1 MICLPMRKS
10 SYRSSNSERVSPI
23 LLVIDIGNTNIVCG
37 IYKDDELIKDWR
49 IATKEN
55 KTSDEYGMEFRQIME
70 IHGISYHDIED
81 IIISSVVPN
90 LMHTIPAA
98 CSRYLGIKPY
108 IINHLT
114 DTGIIN
120 GYGNPKEVGSDRI
133 VNAAAGFKKYG
144 GPLIIIDIGT
154 AITFDYITE
163 EGEYLGG
170 AIAPGLAISS
180 EALFMKTSKL
190 PKIEIDTPK
199 KVIGKSTIESI
210 QSGLVYGYIGLV
222 DSIIERMLEE
232 KGKEEKDVKILG
244 TGGFSA
250 LISQNSRY
258 IEKVDKMLTL
268 DGLKMIYDR
277 NKRKKTEYA

>member
-1 MICLPMRKS
+1 MIS
-10 SYRSSNSERVSPI
+10 I

-37 IYKDDELIKDWR
+37 IYKEEELIKDWR

-70 IHGISYHDIED
+70 IHNISHEDIED

-98 CSRYLGIKPY
+98 CTRYLGIKPY
-108 IINHLT
+108 VINDLT
-114 DTGIIN
+114 DTGIKN
-120 GYGNPKEVGSDRI
+120 GYTNPKEVGSNRI
-133 VNAAAGFKKYG
+133 VNAAAGYKKYG
-144 GPLIIIDIGT
+144 GPLIIVDIGT

-190 PKIEIDTPK
+190 PKIEIDKPK
-199 KVIGKSTIESI
+199 TVIGKSTVESI

-222 DSIIERMLEE
+222 DSIIERILEE
-232 KGKEEKDVKILG
+232 KGKTAEEVKILG
-244 TGGFSA
+244 TGGFSV
-250 LISQNSRY
+250 LISNNSRY
-258 IEKVDKMLTL
+258 IECVDKMLTL
-268 DGLKMIYDR
+268 DGLKIIYDR
-277 NKRKKTEYA
+277 NNRKKLGYA

>member
-1 MICLPMRKS
+1 
-10 SYRSSNSERVSPI
+10 
-23 LLVIDIGNTNIVCG
+23 
-37 IYKDDELIKDWR
+37 
-49 IATKEN
+49 
-55 KTSDEYGMEFRQIME
+55 
-70 IHGISYHDIED
+70 
-81 IIISSVVPN
+81 
-90 LMHTIPAA
+90 
-98 CSRYLGIKPY
+98 
-108 IINHLT
+108 
-114 DTGIIN
+114 
-120 GYGNPKEVGSDRI
+120 
-133 VNAAAGFKKYG
+133 
-144 GPLIIIDIGT
+144 
-154 AITFDYITE
+154 
-163 EGEYLGG
+163 
-170 AIAPGLAISS
+170 
-180 EALFMKTSKL
+180 MKTSKL

>member
-1 MICLPMRKS
+1 MR
-10 SYRSSNSERVSPI
+10 PI

-37 IYKDDELIKDWR
+37 IYKEDKLIKDWR

-70 IHGISYHDIED
+70 IHHISYHDIED

-98 CSRYLGIKPY
+98 CQRYLGIKPY

-114 DTGIIN
+114 DTGIKN
-120 GYGNPKEVGSDRI
+120 CYGNPKEVGSDRI
-133 VNAAAGFKKYG
+133 VNAAAGYKKYG

-154 AITFDYITE
+154 AITFDYITK

-190 PKIEIDTPK
+190 PKIEIDTPQ
-199 KVIGKSTIESI
+199 KVIGQSTVESI
-210 QSGLVYGYIGLV
+210 QSGLVFGYIGLV

-232 KGKEEKDVKILG
+232 KGNKAEDVKILG
-244 TGGFSA
+244 TGGFSV
-250 LISQNSRY
+250 LISKNSRY
-258 IEKVDKMLTL
+258 IERVDKMLTL

-277 NKRKKTEYA
+277 NNRKKISYA